1 MNQCVLDKIVTPAM
15 RKKCQ
20 DQIGVNSNSISRQDA
35 ENKSNNKVLESI
47 IRFVIIRGETV
58 KHNTKWE

>member
-1 MNQCVLDKIVTPAM
+1 M